1 MDGHLQ
7 ALYPRPEACAT
18 SQDKESWMFD
28 ANPHARFS
36 LSISDLEH
44 DLQVLSF
51 TGKEFISQPYVF
63 ELELVSERQ
72 DLTGK
77 ILQHKRAFLAFNDS
91 GAGIHGQVYA
101 FVRASPGKRLTRYRM
116 TLVPQLT
123 YLGHRTNQR
132 IFQQLS
138 VPQII
143 QRLLAEHGILADAC
157 LFQLGSTYAPRDF
170 CVQYGESD
178 LFFIQRLCEEEGLH
192 YHFRHRRDQ
201 HVLVFGD
208 DQTVFPLLDGATPYK
223 QDCGMVAQEP
233 VINHFDVREQ
243 TRPNNSARRD
253 YDFEKASILLDSSY
267 RPQLDS
273 AQPDLQIYD
282 YPGHFNQREQGKRR
296 SRCALQ
302 SLRADCDLAQGKSHQ
317 ASLVTGHFLQL
328 SEHPFDEWNQ
338 LWLLTEVQHEGRMP
352 QVLEESAAST
362 LDDDEE
368 GFQGYR
374 NQFVA
379 TPWEVFYRPPRT
391 HSKPRMSGSQTAVV
405 TGPEG
410 EEIHCDQYG
419 RVKVQFFW
427 DREGRQD
434 DKSSFW
440 VRVAAG
446 WAGNAY
452 GSSTVPRVGMEVLV
466 SFLEGDPDKPVIS
479 GCFPNSKN
487 LPPYE
492 LPENKT
498 RSVFRSRSS
507 PDSNGFNELHLEDRA
522 GQELIYL
529 RAQRDM
535 EQKVENDS
543 RLEVGNERRETVNGD
558 SFTVLNAKEHRTITG
573 DRQTQLQA
581 SDYLHVAGNSHTLV
595 DGMQVTKAGREIV
608 LEADYLVLKA
618 RVGVSISTGSEHF
631 VMGPG
636 GIFSSSQIQIGGTPV
651 PGPDASLAMLGSI
664 DALSAP
670 PELPAIIAPSQHA
683 LMAVSHALEAD
694 FCPLCEACRAGLC
707 LTEGAV
713 A

>member
-1 MDGHLQ
+1 
-7 ALYPRPEACAT
+7 
-18 SQDKESWMFD
+18 MFD

-36 LSISDLEH
+36 LTVDDLLH

-51 TGKEFISQPYVF
+51 SGKEFISQPYAF
-63 ELELVSERQ
+63 DLELVSERR
-72 DLTGK
+72 DLTAK
-77 ILQHKRAFLAFNDS
+77 ILLHKRAFLAFNDS
-91 GAGIHGQVYA
+91 GAGIHGQVYDFA
-101 FVRASPGKRLTRYRM
+101 RGSPGKRLTRYRM
-116 TLVPQLT
+116 TLVPQLA
-123 YLGHRTNQR
+123 YLAHRTNQR
-132 IFQQLS
+132 IFQNLS

-143 QRLLAEHGILADAC
+143 QRLLAEHGILKDAC
-157 LFQLGSTYAPRDF
+157 LFQLGSTYPPRDF
-170 CVQYGESD
+170 CVQYHESD
-178 LFFIQRLCEEEGLH
+178 LGFIQRLCEEEGLH

-208 DQTVFPLLDGATPYK
+208 DQTVFPRLDGATPFK
-223 QDCGMVAQEP
+223 QDSGMVAQKP
-233 VINHFDVREQ
+233 VVNFFDVWEQ
-243 TRPNNSARRD
+243 TRSNRSARRA
-253 YDFEKASILLDSSY
+253 YDFEKARI
-267 RPQLDS
+267 QLDS
-273 AQPDLQIYD
+273 GYHPTLDTAQPDLEIYD
-282 YPGHFNQREQGKRR
+282 YPGRFTQRERGKR
-296 SRCALQ
+296 L
-302 SLRADCDLAQGKSHQ
+302 SLRELERHRADCEQAQGKSDQ
-317 ASLVTGHFLQL
+317 ASLAAGHFLQL
-328 SEHPFDEWNQ
+328 SEHPIDEWNQ

-352 QVLEESAAST
+352 QVLEESAVSNAA
-362 LDDDEE
+362 DVEQ

-379 TPWEVFYRPPRT
+379 TPWEVFYRPPQI
-391 HSKPRMSGSQTAVV
+391 HDKPRMSGNQTAVV

-427 DREGRQD
+427 DREGRYD

-440 VRVAAG
+440 VRVATG

-452 GSSTVPRVGMEVLV
+452 GSSTLPRVGMEVLV
-466 SFLEGDPDKPVIS
+466 SFLEGDPDQPVIS
-479 GCFPNSKN
+479 GCFVNSAN
-487 LPPYE
+487 PAPYE
-492 LPENKT
+492 LPKHKT

-507 PDSNGFNELHLEDRA
+507 PDSTGFNELHLEDRT

-558 SFTVLNAKEHRTITG
+558 SFTVLKAKEHRTITG
-573 DRQTQLQA
+573 DRQVQLQA

-595 DGMQVTKAGREIV
+595 DGMLVTKAGREIV
-608 LEADYLVLKA
+608 IEADYLILKA

-651 PGPDASLAMLGSI
+651 PGPDASLPMPGST

-670 PELPAIIAPSQHA
+670 PELPPIIAPSQNE

-694 FCPLCEACRAGLC
+694 FCPLCETCRAGLC
-707 LTEGAV
+707 PTEGA
-713 A
+713 AA